1 MKIATKNKRQ
11 RTNRH
16 PFCPLFLE
24 RLLSFSG
31 INNNKYVD
39 KASVVPFEGHNRVCA
54 RPPPNW
60 LFVVSDYL
68 ACTATEYSF
77 IPHDSCPKTNILTRQ
92 SASNMNMT
100 EQATTPRPSNPNRI
114 NLFRF
119 GISVAI
125 IIVYLIAVVISISY
139 FLPSST
145 QNENG
150 SDFATTTDNTGKI
163 HVAQSNN
170 FSAFPNKKTG
180 SATAQTTANPS
191 QQQ

>member
-1 MKIATKNKRQ
+1 MDVT
-11 RTNRH
+11 
-16 PFCPLFLE
+16 
-24 RLLSFSG
+24 
-31 INNNKYVD
+31 
-39 KASVVPFEGHNRVCA
+39 
-54 RPPPNW
+54 
-60 LFVVSDYL
+60 
-68 ACTATEYSF
+68 
-77 IPHDSCPKTNILTRQ
+77 
-92 SASNMNMT
+92 NMT
-100 EQATTPRPSNPNRI
+100 EQATAPRPPTRI
-114 NLFRF
+114 NHTKLAKKF
-119 GISVAI
+119 GIFVAI
-125 IIVYLIAVVISISY
+125 ISVYLIAIVISLSC